1 MVDPKLLTENGWK
14 PLAQKWQIKD
24 NGLQRALAGYEKL
37 DEKEY
42 DGRLKAIASVNQLA
56 VALKRNAYVADIPV
70 VAKYLAEMADAADSE
85 NGLIAK
91 AKALAAKTAAA
102 SQKKT
107 DAEEKKQD
115 VQEEKYEARLL
126 AAFQKLKSAKD
137 LSFEFLIC
145 DAKPHCAVMI
155 AKRITPQHKEEL
167 TRLTDGSK
175 RFLHP
180 GTCLFEDGKF
190 AFNMDQPASGLARKL
205 QDSIKFFTNK
215 KFPIIVGADLADD
228 EEE

>member
-1 MVDPKLLTENGWK
+1 MDPKLLTENGWK
-14 PLAQKWQIKD
+14 PLAQRWQIKD
-24 NGLQRALAGYEKL
+24 NGLQRALAAYEKL

-42 DGRLKAIASVNQLA
+42 DCRLKAIASVNQLA

-107 DAEEKKQD
+107 DAEEEKQD

-126 AAFQKLKSAKD
+126 AAFQKLK
-137 LSFEFLIC
+137 
-145 DAKPHCAVMI
+145 
-155 AKRITPQHKEEL
+155 
-167 TRLTDGSK
+167 
-175 RFLHP
+175 
-180 GTCLFEDGKF
+180 
-190 AFNMDQPASGLARKL
+190 
-205 QDSIKFFTNK
+205 
-215 KFPIIVGADLADD
+215 
-228 EEE
+228 